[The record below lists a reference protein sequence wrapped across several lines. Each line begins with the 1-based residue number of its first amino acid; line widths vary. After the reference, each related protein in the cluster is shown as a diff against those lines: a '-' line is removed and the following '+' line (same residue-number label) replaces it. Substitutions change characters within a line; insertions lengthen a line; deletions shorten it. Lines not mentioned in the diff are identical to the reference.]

1 MKLQYKISTLVSI
14 LIIALLSSYLIIDT
28 RRSID
33 EKGDVMTR
41 HTKAIA
47 KMIASLRVS
56 ELINEIPP
64 NQKLLKEFL
73 ALATSMDKSIA
84 YVAITDSRG
93 RLISGKMN
101 SRWFLIEG
109 FSSDETSILES
120 IIKMKDLPK
129 SLKPVKIELDR
140 NGSYA
145 GDVRMAFS
153 LVPLKKEVAVAKNV
167 NLVIG
172 IAFLI
177 IGISGSVYISKRLT
191 SNLDRVVSSMK
202 MVEEGNLDLKVAVK
216 SKDEIGD
223 MANTFNLMLEGL
235 REREKIKDIFSR
247 YVSKQVAE
255 RIFKERDAIKLEGE
269 RRRVTILFADIRGFT
284 TIAEKMSPEEVVSML
299 NEYFS
304 VIIDIVFIYGGII
317 DKFIGDAIMV
327 IYNAPLTQD
336 AHELRAILSGLS
348 IQKAISDIN
357 KRREREG
364 NVTVEMGIGI
374 NTGDAVAGSIGSEKR
389 MEYTVVG
396 SEVNLAQRIVSI
408 SGRGQ
413 ILISEST
420 YNSVKDFV
428 KVSALEPITV
438 KGMENPVAVYS
449 VLNATSDAIKLNDMI

>member
-1 MKLQYKISTLVSI
+1 MKLKYKISSLVI
-14 LIIALLSSYLIIDT
+14 LLIISLLSSYLIIDT
-28 RRSID
+28 SRSID
-33 EKGDVMTR
+33 EKGDAMTR

-56 ELINEIPP
+56 ELINELPP
-64 NQKLLKEFL
+64 DQNLLREFL
-73 ALATSMDKSIA
+73 DLATGMDKSIA
-84 YVAITDSRG
+84 YVAITDSNG
-93 RLISGKMN
+93 KLISGKMN
-101 SRWFLIEG
+101 TRWFLIEG
-109 FSSDETSILES
+109 TSADETSILET
-120 IIKMKDLPK
+120 IIKGHELPK
-129 SLKPVKIELDR
+129 SLKPVTVEIDR

-153 LVPLKKEVAVAKNV
+153 LVPLKKEVTDAINV
-167 NLVIG
+167 NLIIG
-172 IAFLI
+172 LAFLMLGI
-177 IGISGSVYISKRLT
+177 IGSVYISKRLT
-191 SNLDRVVSSMK
+191 TNLDNVVSSMK
-202 MVEEGNLDLKVAVK
+202 NVEEGNLDIKVAVR

-223 MANTFNLMLEGL
+223 MAKTFNLMLEGL

-247 YVSKQVAE
+247 YVSKQVAD

-284 TIAEKMSPEEVVSML
+284 TISEKMSPEEVVSML
-299 NEYFS
+299 NDYFS
-304 VIIDIVFIYGGII
+304 SIIDIIFRYGGII

-327 IYNAPLTQD
+327 IYNAPLTQN
-336 AHELRAILSGLS
+336 AHEIRAVLSGLA
-348 IQKAISDIN
+348 IQNAISDIN

-364 NVTVEMGIGI
+364 NVPVEMGIGI

-428 KVSALEPITV
+428 KVSALETITV